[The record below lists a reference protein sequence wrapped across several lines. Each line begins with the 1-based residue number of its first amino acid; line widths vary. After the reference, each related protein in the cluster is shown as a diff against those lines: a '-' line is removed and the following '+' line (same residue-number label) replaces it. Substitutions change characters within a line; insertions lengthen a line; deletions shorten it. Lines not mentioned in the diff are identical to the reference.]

1 VSKVSKSSDEI
12 VYGLKREYLEKI
24 SSQGSRIDGRK
35 FDEVRNLVVT
45 PNFVPRAEG
54 SAEVRLGDTR
64 VLVGVKIEQGEPFPD
79 TPNSGIL
86 TTNAEL
92 LPMASPTFESGP
104 PNEDSIEL
112 ARVVDRGIRESKMID
127 LDSLVI
133 EEGKKV
139 WVVFIDIHVLDYD
152 GNLID
157 AASIGA
163 VAALLEAKV
172 PASKIGREDIPLP
185 IRHIPIMITSAKIG
199 SSLVVDPCLEEEE
212 VASARISVATNEEGN
227 VVAMQKGLAGSI
239 TEEELFLAIESS
251 IKAGKDIRKRVL
263 RK

>member
-1 VSKVSKSSDEI
+1 MSKSSDEI

-24 SSQGSRIDGRK
+24 SQQGNRIDGRK
-35 FDEVRNLVVT
+35 FDEIRKFTVT
-45 PNFVPRAEG
+45 TNFVPRAEG

-127 LDSLVI
+127 LDKLVI
-133 EEGKKV
+133 EEGKTV
-139 WVVFIDIHVLDYD
+139 WVVFVDIHVLDYG

-157 AASIGA
+157 ASALGA
-163 VAALLEAKV
+163 VAALMSSKV
-172 PASKIGREDIPLP
+172 PASKIGQADYPLP
-185 IRHIPIMITSAKIG
+185 VSHVPITVTFAKIG
-199 SSLVVDPCLEEEE
+199 SSLFADPCLEEEE
-212 VASARISVATNEEGN
+212 VASARLSVTTDENEN
-227 VVAMQKGLAGSI
+227 IVAMQKGLGGSV
-239 TEEELFLAIESS
+239 TEEEVFSAIDTS
-251 IKAGKDIRKRVL
+251 IRLGKDIRQRLMGK
-263 RK
+263 

>member
-1 VSKVSKSSDEI
+1 MSKSSDEI

-24 SSQGSRIDGRK
+24 SQQGSRIDGRK
-35 FDEVRNLVVT
+35 FDEIRKFTINT
-45 PNFVPRAEG
+45 NFVPRAEG
-54 SAEVRLGDTR
+54 SAEVKLGNTR

-127 LDSLVI
+127 LDKLVI

-139 WVVFIDIHVLDYD
+139 WVVFVDIHVLDYD

-157 AASIGA
+157 ASSLGA
-163 VAALLEAKV
+163 VASLLTAKV
-172 PASKIGREDIPLP
+172 PASKIGQTDYRLP
-185 IRHIPIMITSAKIG
+185 VSHVPVMLTFAKIG
-199 SSLVVDPCLEEEE
+199 SSMVVDPGLEEEE
-212 VASARISVATNEEGN
+212 VAVARLSVATDENEN
-227 VVAMQKGLAGSI
+227 IVAMQKGLGGSI
-239 TEEELFLAIESS
+239 TEDELFSAVEIS
-251 IKAGKDIRKRVL
+251 IRLGKDIREKLMRL
-263 RK
+263 